1 MDINENRFPAQ
12 HTGKPLLRT
21 LLLTGVILILVG
33 LAVCFLPVSLGA
45 TVRGFSPT
53 EKVLIANYHTTVDS
67 HLSPQK
73 EGELCFSYTDTEA
86 KKAFL
91 EILDRYVIF
100 RSPSQVYG
108 GMGGRRLSP
117 DGRYYRYP

>member
-1 MDINENRFPAQ
+1 M
-12 HTGKPLLRT
+12 
-21 LLLTGVILILVG
+21 
-33 LAVCFLPVSLGA
+33 
-45 TVRGFSPT
+45 RGFSPT

-100 RSPSQVYG
+100 RSPWQVYG
-108 GMGGRRLSP
+108 GMGEDVYRLMVDITDTREKAGVLSMTVYSTG
-117 DGRYYRYP
+117 DFSWATSFTT